1 MPDLL
6 SISTWRNMFTRM
18 GRGCGWAL
26 AAAFAIPLV
35 IGFSLSQYGRGGNTP
50 NPAVA
55 QNTPIATVNGEP
67 ITAGEFNQMA
77 AQMGSRGSEPGMG
90 FAMMQG
96 RVLNDLITTD
106 VLIQEA
112 KKRGLRV
119 AEGDIDSAIAK
130 ARATLGKDIS
140 DAQWEENVQQRFG
153 MTASEFREAL
163 SKQLLIPALQKS
175 IKDGI
180 QVTEDDAKKQ
190 YAEVKYALVVIPAA
204 NGPIPPGLKGPKP
217 LPDAEAKKKAEDLLA
232 KVKAG
237 ADIGQIARA
246 NSSDP
251 TASKGGVSDWRPEY
265 RGFQG
270 APPQFGTLFMGKDF
284 DEAIHKTEKGQLT
297 EVVKVTG
304 LGNGYAFAKVLD
316 RRTNLPKDFDAK
328 KEVENVKNQKAGEA
342 FQKLITDLV
351 KNAKIEILDPDKK
364 AYYDYYMVGAAE
376 TPEERQK
383 KQEAVEAE
391 FEAMLKRHPDDD
403 TAALIVA
410 QSLEQKRFKA
420 PPAERDQIRD
430 RLIQLYEVVLR
441 HTENRDIRFKL
452 ADLYREKKQDDKAL
466 EQYQKIAKFLGDA
479 PPYDLN
485 TMQEAQQVYRHLIV
499 GFNSVNKPDEAK
511 KAEAKVKELTVQIA
525 AEQKKQAQQAPPP
538 MTLPGGGTGTVTL
551 PATGGKPAQAPATGT
566 ADKGAAPAKPAAA
579 APTTPAKSA
588 TGAPAAP
595 NAAAP
600 TAPSAGKSGP

>member
-35 IGFSLSQYGRGGNTP
+35 IGFSLSQYGGRGGP
-50 NPAVA
+50 NPTEA
-55 QNTPIATVNGEP
+55 QNTPIATVNGDP
-67 ITAGEFNQMA
+67 ITAAQFNQMA
-77 AQMGSRGSEPGMG
+77 AQMGGQGSEPGIG
-90 FAMMQG
+90 FAVTQG
-96 RVLNDLITTD
+96 RVLNDLITSD
-106 VLIQEA
+106 VLMQEA
-112 KKRGLRV
+112 QKRGLRV
-119 AEGDIDSAIAK
+119 SEGDIDSTIAK
-130 ARATLGKDIS
+130 ARASLGKDIS
-140 DAQWEENVQQRFG
+140 DAQWEESVQQRFG
-153 MTASEFREAL
+153 MTASEFRTAL

-175 IKDGI
+175 IQDSI
-180 QVTEDDAKKQ
+180 QVTDEDAKKQ
-190 YAEVKYALVVIPAA
+190 YDEIKYAIVVIPSA
-204 NGPIPPGLKGPKP
+204 NGPVPPGLKGPKP

-251 TASKGGVSDWRPEY
+251 TASKGGSSDWRPEY

-270 APPQFGTLFMGKDF
+270 APPEFGTLFMGKDF
-284 DEAIHKTEKGQLT
+284 DEAIHKTAKGQLT
-297 EVVKVTG
+297 DVVKVTG

-328 KEVENVKNQKAGEA
+328 KEIENVKNQKMTEA

-351 KNAKIEILDPDKK
+351 KSAKIDISDPDKK
-364 AYYDYYMVGAAE
+364 AYYDLFKLQSAGSK
-376 TPEERQK
+376 EEFDKQ
-383 KQEAVEAE
+383 QEAVQAE

-410 QSLEQKRFKA
+410 QNLEQKRFKA
-420 PPAERDQIRD
+420 PTAERDQIRD

-441 HTENRDIRFKL
+441 RTENRDIRFKL

-466 EQYQKIAKFLGDA
+466 EQYQKIARFLADA
-479 PPYDLN
+479 PPYDLT
-485 TMQEAQQVYRHLIV
+485 TMNAAEQVYKRLIV
-499 GFNSVNKPDEAK
+499 GFNSVNKPEEAK
-511 KAEAKVKELTVQIA
+511 KAEAQVKELTVKIA

-551 PATGGKPAQAPATGT
+551 PAPSGEPTKAPATGT
-566 ADKGAAPAKPAAA
+566 ADKGGSPTSPAAA
-579 APTTPAKSA
+579 TPTTP
-588 TGAPAAP
+588 AP

-600 TAPSAGKSGP
+600 TAPNAGKSGP